1 MNSRI
6 YILAIALMTGVG
18 AMAQN
23 TQQNSNVEKIEKYT
37 VQTNLFG
44 DNLFVGANI
53 GAQMYVGDYIS
64 KGKAGKLITPTFEIN
79 VGKWFTPGIGLR
91 LGFGGYQAKGYS
103 VKDGGFAY
111 KRVDTNLYR
120 TKWGILHLHGDV
132 MLNFTNLFCGYREDR
147 LYNAIPIFSSACVA
161 FCKTG

>member
-1 MNSRI
+1 MNMNSRI

-44 DNLFVGANI
+44 DNWFVGANV
-53 GAQMYVGDYIS
+53 GAQMYIGDHIS
-64 KGKAGKLITPTFEIN
+64 EGKAGKLITPTFEIN

-91 LGFGGYQAKGYS
+91 LGFGATRLKVTQLKML
-103 VKDGGFAY
+103 VLP
-111 KRVDTNLYR
+111 TN
-120 TKWGILHLHGDV
+120 
-132 MLNFTNLFCGYREDR
+132 
-147 LYNAIPIFSSACVA
+147 A
-161 FCKTG
+161 

>member
-1 MNSRI
+1 MNMNSRI

-79 VGKWFTPGIGLR
+79 VGKWFTPVIGLR
-91 LGFGGYQAKGYS
+91 AGFGGYQAKGYS
-103 VKDGGFAY
+103 VKDAGFA
-111 KRVDTNLYR
+111 
-120 TKWGILHLHGDV
+120 
-132 MLNFTNLFCGYREDR
+132 
-147 LYNAIPIFSSACVA
+147 
-161 FCKTG
+161 

>member
-23 TQQNSNVEKIEKYT
+23 TQQNSNVEKIEKDT

-53 GAQMYVGDYIS
+53 GAQMYVGVHIPADTRSAFPVIS
-64 KGKAGKLITPTFEIN
+64 VQSPVSIQCC
-79 VGKWFTPGIGLR
+79 W
-91 LGFGGYQAKGYS
+91 QS
-103 VKDGGFAY
+103 
-111 KRVDTNLYR
+111 
-120 TKWGILHLHGDV
+120 
-132 MLNFTNLFCGYREDR
+132 
-147 LYNAIPIFSSACVA
+147 
-161 FCKTG
+161 

>member
-1 MNSRI
+1 MNMNSRI

-64 KGKAGKLITPTFEIN
+64 KGKAAYS
-79 VGKWFTPGIGLR
+79 
-91 LGFGGYQAKGYS
+91 GGYPFSISGDIRS
-103 VKDGGFAY
+103 V
-111 KRVDTNLYR
+111 
-120 TKWGILHLHGDV
+120 
-132 MLNFTNLFCGYREDR
+132 
-147 LYNAIPIFSSACVA
+147 PS
-161 FCKTG
+161 

>member
-1 MNSRI
+1 MNMNSRI

-53 GAQMYVGDYIS
+53 GAQMYVGDYIWQ
-64 KGKAGKLITPTFEIN
+64 TD
-79 VGKWFTPGIGLR
+79 
-91 LGFGGYQAKGYS
+91 YS
-103 VKDGGFAY
+103 DIRNQCRKMVY
-111 KRVDTNLYR
+111 SSYR
-120 TKWGILHLHGDV
+120 TESGI
-132 MLNFTNLFCGYREDR
+132 RR
-147 LYNAIPIFSSACVA
+147 LP
-161 FCKTG
+161 G

>member
-1 MNSRI
+1 MNMNSRI

-64 KGKAGKLITPTFEIN
+64 KGKAGKLITPHIRNQCRKMVYSGHRIETGIR
-79 VGKWFTPGIGLR
+79 WLPG
-91 LGFGGYQAKGYS
+91 
-103 VKDGGFAY
+103 
-111 KRVDTNLYR
+111 
-120 TKWGILHLHGDV
+120 
-132 MLNFTNLFCGYREDR
+132 
-147 LYNAIPIFSSACVA
+147 
-161 FCKTG
+161 

>member
-44 DNLFVGANI
+44 
-53 GAQMYVGDYIS
+53 YR
-64 KGKAGKLITPTFEIN
+64 PTCLA
-79 VGKWFTPGIGLR
+79 TTCL
-91 LGFGGYQAKGYS
+91 
-103 VKDGGFAY
+103 
-111 KRVDTNLYR
+111 
-120 TKWGILHLHGDV
+120 
-132 MLNFTNLFCGYREDR
+132 
-147 LYNAIPIFSSACVA
+147 
-161 FCKTG
+161 

>member
-1 MNSRI
+1 MNMNSRI

-23 TQQNSNVEKIEKYT
+23 TKQNSNAEKIEKYT
-37 VQTNLFG
+37 VQTNMFG
-44 DNLFVGANI
+44 DNLFIGANV
-53 GAQMYVGDYIS
+53 GTQMYIGDNFS

-103 VKDGGFAY
+103 LENEGFAY
-111 KRVDTNLYR
+111 KRVDTDLYR
-120 TKWGILHLHGDV
+120 TKFGILHLHGDV

-147 LYNAIPIFSSACVA
+147 LYNAIPYPLAELI
-161 FCKTG
+161 

>member
-64 KGKAGKLITPTFEIN
+64 KGKAGKLITRN
-79 VGKWFTPGIGLR
+79 QCRKMV
-91 LGFGGYQAKGYS
+91 YS
-103 VKDGGFAY
+103 S
-111 KRVDTNLYR
+111 YR
-120 TKWGILHLHGDV
+120 TESGI
-132 MLNFTNLFCGYREDR
+132 RR
-147 LYNAIPIFSSACVA
+147 LP
-161 FCKTG
+161 G

>member
-1 MNSRI
+1 MNMNSRI

-37 VQTNLFG
+37 VQTNLF
-44 DNLFVGANI
+44 VGANI

-79 VGKWFTPGIGLR
+79 VGKWFTPVIGLR
-91 LGFGGYQAKGYS
+91 AGFGGY
-103 VKDGGFAY
+103 
-111 KRVDTNLYR
+111 
-120 TKWGILHLHGDV
+120 
-132 MLNFTNLFCGYREDR
+132 
-147 LYNAIPIFSSACVA
+147 
-161 FCKTG
+161 

>member
-64 KGKAGKLITPTFEIN
+64 KGKAGKLITPTFEICRKM
-79 VGKWFTPGIGLR
+79 V
-91 LGFGGYQAKGYS
+91 YS
-103 VKDGGFAY
+103 S
-111 KRVDTNLYR
+111 YR
-120 TKWGILHLHGDV
+120 TESGI
-132 MLNFTNLFCGYREDR
+132 RR
-147 LYNAIPIFSSACVA
+147 LP
-161 FCKTG
+161 G

>member
-53 GAQMYVGDYIS
+53 GARCM
-64 KGKAGKLITPTFEIN
+64 
-79 VGKWFTPGIGLR
+79 
-91 LGFGGYQAKGYS
+91 
-103 VKDGGFAY
+103 
-111 KRVDTNLYR
+111 
-120 TKWGILHLHGDV
+120 
-132 MLNFTNLFCGYREDR
+132 
-147 LYNAIPIFSSACVA
+147 
-161 FCKTG
+161 

>member
-1 MNSRI
+1 MNMNSRI

-64 KGKAGKLITPTFEIN
+64 KGKSRQTD
-79 VGKWFTPGIGLR
+79 
-91 LGFGGYQAKGYS
+91 YS
-103 VKDGGFAY
+103 DIRNQCRKMVY
-111 KRVDTNLYR
+111 SSYR
-120 TKWGILHLHGDV
+120 TESGI
-132 MLNFTNLFCGYREDR
+132 RR
-147 LYNAIPIFSSACVA
+147 LP
-161 FCKTG
+161 G